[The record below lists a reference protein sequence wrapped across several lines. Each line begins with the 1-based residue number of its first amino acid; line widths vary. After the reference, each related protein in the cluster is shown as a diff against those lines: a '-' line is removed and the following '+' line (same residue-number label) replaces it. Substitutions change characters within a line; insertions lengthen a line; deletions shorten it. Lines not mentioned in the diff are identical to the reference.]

1 MSRSW
6 LWVRPMRPEHLPAVM
21 AIENRV
27 FIGDA
32 WPESIYRRYLDAED
46 MLYCVLELTAR
57 QPSGPSAEGGEA
69 EEDGYGLPPTP
80 FAPPPGLAAPADPT
94 LLGYAGCW
102 LVDEEAHLMT
112 IAVAPEWQG
121 LGLGEWLLL
130 QVLDLVERRGAE
142 VCTLEVRV
150 SNQVAQALYRRLGF
164 RVEGRRRRYYT
175 DNNEDALIMT
185 SPPLWSEAM
194 RSLREVRR
202 AALVERLGGGRAAA
216 EAGRR

>member
-1 MSRSW
+1 MSHGW

-46 MLYCVLELTAR
+46 MLYCVLELTMQ
-57 QPSGPSAEGGEA
+57 QPSGSEG
-69 EEDGYGLPPTP
+69 DGYGLPPTP
-80 FAPPPGLAAPADPT
+80 FVLLPGLAVDEDPK

-102 LVDEEAHLMT
+102 LVEEEAHLMT

-121 LGLGEWLLL
+121 LRLGEWLLL
-130 QVLDLVERRGAE
+130 QVLDLAERRGAK

-150 SNQVAQALYRRLGF
+150 SNQRAQALYRRLGF

-185 SPPLWSEAM
+185 TPPLWSEAM
-194 RSLREVRR
+194 RSLRAVRQE
-202 AALVERLGGGRAAA
+202 ALVKTYASVHPRG
-216 EAGRR
+216 